1 MWSSLQDATAPAAT
15 AVAAAP
21 IGRAAW
27 ERVRAAWRAAHIF
40 AAFFERCPYGARR
53 LLAPAFYSQMGLEAS
68 AARAICSTPCAPSAE
83 ASKELLPSFLAAQ
96 GRARRAFAQSARGK
110 LYGWRQD
117 VVVEASSGVVH
128 ASLQASQAR
137 IKKSGCLARESQ
149 LVESSQVTSFFRAC
163 KRYDTKNWT
172 RSTYFCST
180 IASEWLQRKKRALF
194 DAYGRGRSAV
204 GLSSLHVSSRGR

>member
-21 IGRAAW
+21 MGRAAW

-96 GRARRAFAQSARGK
+96 GRARRLFAQSVRGK
-110 LYGWRQD
+110 LYGMASGRSRRG
-117 VVVEASSGVVH
+117 VVGRRARLLPGLPRPKTSGFGGASVLQAASSL
-128 ASLQASQAR
+128 AAESLLRRCVSRTYAHSSEERRYSDAEQPAR
-137 IKKSGCLARESQ
+137 
-149 LVESSQVTSFFRAC
+149 
-163 KRYDTKNWT
+163 
-172 RSTYFCST
+172 
-180 IASEWLQRKKRALF
+180 WLQPRVTVKRAVIDF
-194 DAYGRGRSAV
+194 
-204 GLSSLHVSSRGR
+204 